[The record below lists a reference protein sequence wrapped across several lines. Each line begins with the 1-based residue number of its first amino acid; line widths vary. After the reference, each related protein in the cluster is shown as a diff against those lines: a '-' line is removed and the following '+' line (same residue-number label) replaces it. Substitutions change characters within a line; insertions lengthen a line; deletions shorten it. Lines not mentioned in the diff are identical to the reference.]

1 MNQPESAKCENGMA
15 VAPHALAAESAVAV
29 LKEGGNAVEAMVA
42 AAATIAVIYP
52 HMNGIGG
59 DGFWLISGPG
69 RKPIAIQACG
79 YAGQKA
85 DIAFYQREGL
95 ARIPARGPLAAN
107 TVAGTVGG
115 WSQTLAWAQQHISS
129 PPLALSRLLKDA
141 VSYAREGVVV
151 TPGLHQQIDRRLP
164 ELAQLPGFSALF
176 APGGQPLQAG
186 EILRQ
191 PALASTLERLI
202 ARGLDDFYRGETAH
216 LIAADLAAVGSP
228 LSLNDLQRFSAA
240 RVEPLVLEI
249 GDDRVY
255 NLPPPSQGLVSLL
268 ITGIIEQQRKKQ
280 CIQSES
286 DFIHQCVEATKLAFT
301 IRDSHITD
309 PAWMRQDP
317 QAFLTAEAIADLS
330 AQIDPHRAMSWG
342 KGRGPADTIW
352 MGVVDGKGTAVSFI
366 QSIYHEFGSAV
377 VLPQS
382 GIIWQNRGSSFS
394 LDPQATNPL
403 QPGRLPFHTLN
414 PGLVQRG
421 NGDLMVYGSMGGD
434 GQPQTLATLFDRIVN
449 QGMDPQSAISA
460 PRWLLGR
467 TWGESSDTL
476 KVENRISQVTK
487 AVLTGYGHDV
497 ETYPAYDDLMG
508 HAGAII
514 RYHTG
519 ELDGGSDPRSDGG
532 VARY

>member
-1 MNQPESAKCENGMA
+1 MKQPGSAKCENGMA
-15 VAPHALAAESAVAV
+15 VAPHALAAESAVAI

-69 RKPIAIQACG
+69 RKPVAIQACG
-79 YAGQKA
+79 YAGEKA
-85 DIAFYQREGL
+85 DIAFYQQRGL
-95 ARIPARGPLAAN
+95 AQIPSRGPLAAN

-115 WSQTLAWAQQHISS
+115 WSQALTWAGQHLSS
-129 PPLALSRLLKDA
+129 PPLALSRLLKEA
-141 VSYAREGVVV
+141 LSYARNGVAV
-151 TPGLHQQIDRRLP
+151 TPGLHGQICRRLP
-164 ELAQLPGFSALF
+164 QLAHLPGFSELF

-186 EILRQ
+186 EMLRQ

-202 ARGLDDFYRGETAH
+202 VSGLDDFYRGETAS

-228 LSLNDLQRFSAA
+228 LTPDDLQRFSAPL
-240 RVEPLVLEI
+240 VEPLVLEI

-268 ITGIIEQQRKKQ
+268 ITGIIEEQRKKQ
-280 CIQSES
+280 AIHSES
-286 DFIHQCVEATKLAFT
+286 DFIHQCVEATKLAFN

-309 PAWMRQDP
+309 PAWMREEP
-317 QAFLTAEAIADLS
+317 QTFLTADAIRHLS
-330 AQIDPHRAMSWG
+330 EQICPDRAMPWG
-342 KGRGPADTIW
+342 RGRGPADTIW
-352 MGVVDGKGTAVSFI
+352 MGVVDREGTAVSFI

-394 LDPQATNPL
+394 LDPLATNPL

-414 PGLVQRG
+414 PGLAQRA
-421 NGDLMVYGSMGGD
+421 NGDVMVYGSMGGD
-434 GQPQTLATLFDRIVN
+434 GQPQTLATLFDRIIN
-449 QGMDPQSAISA
+449 QGMEPQAAISA

-467 TWGESSDTL
+467 TWGENSDTL
-476 KVENRISQVTK
+476 KIENRISQATK
-487 AVLTGYGHDV
+487 AILTGYGHDV
-497 ETYPAYDDLMG
+497 ETCPAYDDLMG
-508 HAGAII
+508 HAGAIL

-532 VARY
+532 VASY